1 VRILSK
7 KCLRIILNFK
17 VLLNEKQVNAKL
29 VNKRNV
35 RHCYLRIIDKDFIQI
50 TANRY
55 FTLDDAKELIS
66 RKEEWILK
74 HLNKKTST
82 INEDEFFYLGEKFEK
97 KDFNDFD
104 LINFYRTKAPHIIT
118 PIVENQAKI
127 MELFPKNL
135 KYRNNKSRWGS
146 CSYDNTINLNLNLL
160 KFPASVIE
168 YVVIHELAHI
178 KHKNHSKKFW
188 DLVEIYCPE
197 YKKCEKLLKSF

>member
-1 VRILSK
+1 MD
-7 KCLRIILNFK
+7 FK
-17 VLLNEKQVNAKL
+17 VLLNEKEVNAKL

-55 FTLDDAKELIS
+55 FTLDDAKELIF

-74 HLNKKTST
+74 HLNKKSSR
-82 INEDEFFYLGEKFEK
+82 ILDDEFYYLGEKFDK
-97 KDFNDFD
+97 KDFKDFD
-104 LINFYRTKAPHIIT
+104 LITFYKSKAPHIIT

-127 MELFPKNL
+127 MELFPKEI

-146 CSYDNTINLNLNLL
+146 CSYNNNINLNLNLL
-160 KFPASVIE
+160 KFPANVIE

-178 KHKNHSKKFW
+178 KHKNHSKMFW
-188 DLVEIYCPE
+188 NLVEKYCPN
-197 YKKCEKLLKSF
+197 YKECEKLLKIF